1 MLSWFE
7 WQVFWIRWTH
17 KSKVVRSNVSAK
29 NLANVIKF
37 TAFIDQIY
45 FFFFVKWQSKRL
57 CIFRLPN
64 TGHHPP
70 TYLLNL
76 NKHLTNVLLNSF
88 SHIFSVYSRKSLD
101 VMEVLGK
108 CLTMGDQNGVLM
120 WSLQITNWMDSCYDF
135 HTNIGLFNACWQW
148 NASLLPYWNLSYQ
161 SKTSTS
167 LNSILCALIHSLR
180 TGKGS
185 VLFSFIKN
193 YSCATRLQRP
203 FYIHALLGGFH
214 FSDRIN
220 QFPGAHSPMVINR
233 YLILL

>member
-1 MLSWFE
+1 MSFKFLLPHLQCLF
-7 WQVFWIRWTH
+7 
-17 KSKVVRSNVSAK
+17 SKVSRRDGCSWKMLK
-29 NLANVIKF
+29 NGWPERF
-37 TAFIDQIY
+37 
-45 FFFFVKWQSKRL
+45 
-57 CIFRLPN
+57 
-64 TGHHPP
+64 
-70 TYLLNL
+70 
-76 NKHLTNVLLNSF
+76 
-88 SHIFSVYSRKSLD
+88 
-101 VMEVLGK
+101 
-108 CLTMGDQNGVLM
+108 LM

-135 HTNIGLFNACWQW
+135 HSSIGLFNACWQW

-193 YSCATRLQRP
+193 YSCATRLQRT

-214 FSDRIN
+214 FCNRIK